1 MAFSVDLEDVHRNGE
16 ATPLKSSIMELEGGR
31 YLSSISLVGDGI

>member
-1 MAFSVDLEDVHRNGE
+1 MAFSVDLEDIHGNAE
-16 ATPLKSSIMELEGGR
+16 ATPLKSSIMELEDGG